1 MEVIINK
8 VEVDFENEVFF
19 FKRSAMARLVLL
31 QSVHPS
37 QYRRPLAAIAA
48 MNATSLFPIDKT
60 NTMMS
65 DLPPLDDLSKVRAFS
80 DLGQVY
86 SIDQN

>member
-1 MEVIINK
+1 
-8 VEVDFENEVFF
+8 
-19 FKRSAMARLVLL
+19 
-31 QSVHPS
+31 
-37 QYRRPLAAIAA
+37 

-65 DLPPLDDLSKVRAFS
+65 DLPPLDDLNKVRAFS

-86 SIDQN
+86 SIDQK

>member
-1 MEVIINK
+1 M
-8 VEVDFENEVFF
+8 
-19 FKRSAMARLVLL
+19 
-31 QSVHPS
+31 
-37 QYRRPLAAIAA
+37 
-48 MNATSLFPIDKT
+48 

-65 DLPPLDDLSKVRAFS
+65 DLPPLDDLNKVRAFS

>member
-1 MEVIINK
+1 
-8 VEVDFENEVFF
+8 
-19 FKRSAMARLVLL
+19 MARLVLL

-37 QYRRPLAAIAA
+37 QYRRPLATAAA

-65 DLPPLDDLSKVRAFS
+65 DLPPLDDLNKVRAFS